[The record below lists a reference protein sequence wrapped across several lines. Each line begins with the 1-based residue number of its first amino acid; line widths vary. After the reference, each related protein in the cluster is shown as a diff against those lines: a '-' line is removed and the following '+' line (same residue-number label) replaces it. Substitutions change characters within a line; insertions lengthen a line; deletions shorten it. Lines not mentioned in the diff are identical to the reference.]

1 MQQPTGS
8 DLYLHFAQTADAI
21 GLTTKRLEKLR
32 ILGEYLSSLSDDDL
46 LIACRFLS
54 GQPFPNAD
62 ERTLNVGFS
71 VASTVLIELSGID
84 PAQYGALAIRLGD
97 LGDVAAQILPAQP
110 SAQGER
116 ITLRSALES
125 FEAIAS
131 TRGTGKKTLL
141 LHSVLARATPLEG
154 KYIVKLVTGDMR
166 MGLKESLV
174 EDALGRM
181 AGVHVEVV
189 QKVNML
195 VGDVGETAL
204 MARHGRLNDATM
216 RLFHAIKFMLATP
229 AEKPADL
236 VAEAKGRSETHVYIE
251 DKYDGVRAQLHRE
264 GDRVEIY
271 SRTLDAVTHR
281 FPEVSQALEA
291 LPHDVIF
298 DGEIVAYSAS
308 DGRCLSFSALQKR
321 LGRKTIS
328 DALLAEVPVACMV
341 FDLLYLNGEVLLDAP
356 LSRRK
361 ELLASLDLPFPLVK
375 APTELVSVGK
385 LEEEVEDR
393 PHPLDDMFAAARD
406 RGNEGLMV
414 KMPGSLYS
422 PGKRGRSWLKVKK
435 ALATLDVVITAVEWG
450 NGKRHHM
457 LSDYTFA
464 VLGPDG
470 ALLNVGKA
478 YSGLTDAEIIEM
490 TEYFKA
496 HTIQDFGRV
505 RLVEPLV
512 VIEVAFDKIQ
522 LSPRHKS
529 GYALRFPRIVRLRP
543 DKRPQD
549 ANSLEDVRAIAGDL
563 ASAE

>member
-1 MQQPTGS
+1 
-8 DLYLHFAQTADAI
+8 
-21 GLTTKRLEKLR
+21 
-32 ILGEYLSSLSDDDL
+32 
-46 LIACRFLS
+46 
-54 GQPFPNAD
+54 
-62 ERTLNVGFS
+62 
-71 VASTVLIELSGID
+71 
-84 PAQYGALAIRLGD
+84 
-97 LGDVAAQILPAQP
+97 
-110 SAQGER
+110 
-116 ITLRSALES
+116 
-125 FEAIAS
+125 
-131 TRGTGKKTLL
+131 
-141 LHSVLARATPLEG
+141 VLARATPLEG

-236 VAEAKGRSETHVYIE
+236 VAEAKGRNETHVFIE

-281 FPEVSQALEA
+281 FPEVSQALET
-291 LPHDVIF
+291 LSHDAIF

-341 FDLLYLNGEVLLDAP
+341 FDLLYLDGEVLLDSP

-375 APTELVSVGK
+375 APIVRGPEGTPLMLVSVDK

-393 PHPLDDMFAAARD
+393 PHPLDDMFAAARN

-422 PGKRGRSWLKVKK
+422 PGKRGRAWLKVKK

-450 NGKRHHM
+450 NGKRRHM

-549 ANSLEDVRAIAGDL
+549 ANSVEDVRAIAGDP
-563 ASAE
+563 ATAE